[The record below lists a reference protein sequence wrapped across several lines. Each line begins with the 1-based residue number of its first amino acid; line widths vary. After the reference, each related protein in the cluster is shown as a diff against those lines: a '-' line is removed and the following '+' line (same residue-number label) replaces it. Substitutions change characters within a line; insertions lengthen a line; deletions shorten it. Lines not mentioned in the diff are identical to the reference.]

1 MNLSAKNL
9 SFPLQITNFIKTF
22 ETHVQYKPWS
32 IRLRL
37 VPYANKLNGILTF
50 KFQVVICT
58 YYMLRAPWKSS
69 LYWCNTLRSKIGIIY
84 CLCTNYKYDLIPEF
98 IYCWPLSQNISSL
111 FLLGFFNM
119 IHVVV
124 CFNKFFLALFLT
136 KILWNLTFTVF

>member
-1 MNLSAKNL
+1 MINPAEVSSVCQQVEWHLNLQIPSSHLLLSWIL
-9 SFPLQITNFIKTF
+9 SFHI
-22 ETHVQYKPWS
+22 Y
-32 IRLRL
+32 
-37 VPYANKLNGILTF
+37 
-50 KFQVVICT
+50 ICT
-58 YYMLRAPWKSS
+58 YYMLRAPWNLS
-69 LYWCNTLRSKIGIIY
+69 LYWCNTLRSKIGILY